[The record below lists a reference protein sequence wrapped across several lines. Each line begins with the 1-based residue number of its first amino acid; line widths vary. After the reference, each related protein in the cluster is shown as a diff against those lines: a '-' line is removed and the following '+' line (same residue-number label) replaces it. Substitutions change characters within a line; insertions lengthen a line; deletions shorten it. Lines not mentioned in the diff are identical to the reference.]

1 MKIKINVVNDHEET
15 SVQDEDYLG
24 QQVHTIGQ
32 PVHVGDVLLIKVR
45 NKLFKCEV
53 QDSEAY
59 KSSISLFSVKIYPL
73 DEDDKKLFEK
83 DEYRIVKKRDYMD
96 GTLNFYKEIKHKNGD
111 AYWEIDFT
119 KGDIQFEWPTDTFV
133 KAFDEIPFT
142 VVKFLTKSVPSSVVQ
157 DNDLTE
163 YRNSIKPDYVKRP
176 YFFKETHIVGN
187 PVHVGDVLLI
197 KVKDKLFKCE
207 IVDKKI
213 FDKAPNLFSANFY
226 PLDEDN
232 KAAFE
237 NTRYHRFTK
246 KNYLFG
252 AIKFDKEIKDEN
264 GDTYWEFDFT
274 KGIMNLFP
282 IINGFEEFSDQ
293 PFTVVKFLTKSVPSS
308 AVQDNDLTEYKP
320 SIKPLKEDYRNVFNP
335 SQAIGEPVEDGDTF
349 LIEAADKSFKCEIHE
364 TDDLFKNQQN
374 LFTAR
379 IYPLDKDDVSI
390 AYEDYFE
397 VVLMFDQH
405 LENHDHYVIDFTK
418 GKISPVDYIP
428 IIREDTPFTV
438 TKFLAHSGK
447 NSTVQDADITEYR
460 NSIKPHHIEHAKV
473 SFIGNPVHPGD
484 VLLIKAEDKLFKCE
498 IQYIKHFSESPTL
511 FSVKIYPLDKDDKNS
526 FENDKY
532 HTITKRKYISG
543 LIDFDENVK
552 HENGDT
558 YYEIDFAKGILQSY
572 WSTDILGSAFDEVP
586 FTVVKFL
593 TRSIPA
599 STVQD
604 SGVNLNNLE
613 NDISEDLN
621 NRFSN
626 LYFDCIDFT
635 YLLEDYE
642 KAIEKIIYNDE
653 PSHEYDDEEDPKD
666 REYKDYLEKV
676 AFSINDVIYCLDD
689 LKKEIRKR

>member
-1 MKIKINVVNDHEET
+1 MKIKINVVNDAKES
-15 SVQDEDYLG
+15 SVQDEDYLE
-24 QQVHTIGQ
+24 QAHTIGQ
-32 PVHVGDVLLIKVR
+32 PVHVGDVLLVKAKD
-45 NKLFKCEV
+45 KLFKCEV
-53 QDSEAY
+53 VRSDNRF
-59 KSSISLFSVKIYPL
+59 SSNRRNQFDVRIYPL
-73 DEDDKKLFEK
+73 DEKDKHLFESATIQPSTSRK
-83 DEYRIVKKRDYMD
+83 YLDGSLSFDVNLKTDENDD
-96 GTLNFYKEIKHKNGD
+96 T
-111 AYWEIDFT
+111 YWEIDFT
-119 KGDIQFEWPTDTFV
+119 KGYMGYE
-133 KAFDEIPFT
+133 
-142 VVKFLTKSVPSSVVQ
+142 
-157 DNDLTE
+157 
-163 YRNSIKPDYVKRP
+163 
-176 YFFKETHIVGN
+176 
-187 PVHVGDVLLI
+187 VLR
-197 KVKDKLFKCE
+197 E
-207 IVDKKI
+207 
-213 FDKAPNLFSANFY
+213 
-226 PLDEDN
+226 
-232 KAAFE
+232 
-237 NTRYHRFTK
+237 
-246 KNYLFG
+246 KNVSYSESLL
-252 AIKFDKEIKDEN
+252 
-264 GDTYWEFDFT
+264 
-274 KGIMNLFP
+274 KG
-282 IINGFEEFSDQ
+282 Q

-364 TDDLFKNQQN
+364 TDDLFKNHQN

-379 IYPLDKDDVSI
+379 LYPLDKEDVSI

-397 VVLMFDQH
+397 VVLIFDQH
-405 LENHDHYVIDFTK
+405 VENHDHYVIDFTK

-447 NSTVQDADITEYR
+447 TSTVQDADITEYR

-484 VLLIKAEDKLFKCE
+484 VLLIKVEDKLFKCE
-498 IQYIKHFSESPTL
+498 IQDTKHFRETPTL
-511 FSVKIYPLDKDDKNS
+511 FSANFYPLDKDDKNS

-552 HENGDT
+552 HKNGDT

-572 WSTDILGSAFDEVP
+572 WSTNILGSAFDEVP

>member
-1 MKIKINVVNDHEET
+1 MKIKINVVNDNEET
-15 SVQDEDYLG
+15 SVQDENYLG
-24 QQVHTIGQ
+24 QQVHTTGQ

-45 NKLFKCEV
+45 NKLFKCEI

-59 KSSISLFSVKIYPL
+59 KSSPSLFSVKIYPL
-73 DEDDKKLFEK
+73 DEDDKKLFEN

-96 GTLNFYKEIKHKNGD
+96 GTLNFNKEIKHKNGD

-163 YRNSIKPDYVKRP
+163 Y
-176 YFFKETHIVGN
+176 
-187 PVHVGDVLLI
+187 
-197 KVKDKLFKCE
+197 
-207 IVDKKI
+207 
-213 FDKAPNLFSANFY
+213 
-226 PLDEDN
+226 
-232 KAAFE
+232 
-237 NTRYHRFTK
+237 
-246 KNYLFG
+246 
-252 AIKFDKEIKDEN
+252 
-264 GDTYWEFDFT
+264 
-274 KGIMNLFP
+274 
-282 IINGFEEFSDQ
+282 
-293 PFTVVKFLTKSVPSS
+293 
-308 AVQDNDLTEYKP
+308 KP

-335 SQAIGEPVEDGDTF
+335 SQAIGEPVENGDTF

-364 TDDLFKNQQN
+364 TDDLFKNHQN

-397 VVLMFDQH
+397 VVLIFDQH
-405 LENHDHYVIDFTK
+405 VENHDHYVIDFTK

-447 NSTVQDADITEYR
+447 NSTVQD
-460 NSIKPHHIEHAKV
+460 
-473 SFIGNPVHPGD
+473 
-484 VLLIKAEDKLFKCE
+484 
-498 IQYIKHFSESPTL
+498 
-511 FSVKIYPLDKDDKNS
+511 
-526 FENDKY
+526 
-532 HTITKRKYISG
+532 
-543 LIDFDENVK
+543 
-552 HENGDT
+552 
-558 YYEIDFAKGILQSY
+558 
-572 WSTDILGSAFDEVP
+572 
-586 FTVVKFL
+586 
-593 TRSIPA
+593 
-599 STVQD
+599 
-604 SGVNLNNLE
+604 SGVNLNDLE

-653 PSHEYDDEEDPKD
+653 PSHEYDDEEEDPKD

-676 AFSINDVIYCLDD
+676 AFCIPDIIYSLKD
-689 LKKEIRKR
+689 LIKEIRKR

>member
-1 MKIKINVVNDHEET
+1 MKIKINVVDDAKES
-15 SVQDEDYLG
+15 SVQDEDYLE
-24 QQVHTIGQ
+24 QAHTIGQ
-32 PVHVGDVLLIKVR
+32 PVHVGDVLLVKAKD
-45 NKLFKCEV
+45 KLFKCEV
-53 QDSEAY
+53 VRSDNRF
-59 KSSISLFSVKIYPL
+59 SSNRRNQFDVRIYPL
-73 DEDDKKLFEK
+73 DEKDKHLFESATIQPSTSRK
-83 DEYRIVKKRDYMD
+83 YLDGSLSFDVNLKTDENDD
-96 GTLNFYKEIKHKNGD
+96 T
-111 AYWEIDFT
+111 YWEIDFT
-119 KGDIQFEWPTDTFV
+119 KGYMGYEVLREKNVSYSESLLKGQ
-133 KAFDEIPFT
+133 PFT
-142 VVKFLTKSVPSSVVQ
+142 VVKFLTKSIPSSAVQ

-237 NTRYHRFTK
+237 NTRYRRFTK

-282 IINGFEEFSDQ
+282 IINGFEEFSGQ

-364 TDDLFKNQQN
+364 TDDLFKNHQN

-397 VVLMFDQH
+397 VVLIFDQH
-405 LENHDHYVIDFTK
+405 VENHDHYVIDFTK

-447 NSTVQDADITEYR
+447 T
-460 NSIKPHHIEHAKV
+460 
-473 SFIGNPVHPGD
+473 
-484 VLLIKAEDKLFKCE
+484 
-498 IQYIKHFSESPTL
+498 
-511 FSVKIYPLDKDDKNS
+511 
-526 FENDKY
+526 
-532 HTITKRKYISG
+532 
-543 LIDFDENVK
+543 
-552 HENGDT
+552 
-558 YYEIDFAKGILQSY
+558 
-572 WSTDILGSAFDEVP
+572 
-586 FTVVKFL
+586 
-593 TRSIPA
+593 

-676 AFSINDVIYCLDD
+676 AFCIPDIIYSLKD
-689 LKKEIRKR
+689 LIKEIRKR

>member
-1 MKIKINVVNDHEET
+1 MKIKINVVNGHEET
-15 SVQDEDYLG
+15 SVQDENYLG
-24 QQVHTIGQ
+24 QQVHTISQ

-73 DEDDKKLFEK
+73 DEDDKKLFEN

-142 VVKFLTKSVPSSVVQ
+142 VVKFLTKSVPSSAVQ

-163 YRNSIKPDYVKRP
+163 YRNSIKPEPKKDKGTEIR
-176 YFFKETHIVGN
+176 TAIGQ

-197 KVKDKLFKCE
+197 KVRNNLWECE
-207 IVDKKI
+207 IVDKKV
-213 FDKAPNLFSANFY
+213 FKRNPDLFTARLY
-226 PLDEDN
+226 PLYKEDKKVLENNQYNWNSAKRKYEPVMVEFN
-232 KAAFE
+232 KTLIGIE
-237 NTRYHRFTK
+237 NDKYHW
-246 KNYLFG
+246 
-252 AIKFDKEIKDEN
+252 EI
-264 GDTYWEFDFT
+264 DFT
-274 KGIMNLFP
+274 KGLINLYGHSKFLLTD
-282 IINGFEEFSDQ
+282 SS
-293 PFTVVKFLTKSVPSS
+293 FTVVKFLRKSIPGS

-364 TDDLFKNQQN
+364 TDDLFKNHQN

-397 VVLMFDQH
+397 VVLIFDQH

-438 TKFLAHSGK
+438 TKFLAHSDK
-447 NSTVQDADITEYR
+447 TSTVQDHNLDLTYISKDLNRFVADCLEFKELVEDYKKT
-460 NSIKPHHIEHAKV
+460 IEECIEDDQRSV
-473 SFIGNPVHPGD
+473 ELDGYDGEDPV
-484 VLLIKAEDKLFKCE
+484 
-498 IQYIKHFSESPTL
+498 ESPNKKYLEMIT
-511 FSVKIYPLDKDDKNS
+511 FCIDDVTYNID
-526 FENDKY
+526 E
-532 HTITKRKYISG
+532 
-543 LIDFDENVK
+543 LID
-552 HENGDT
+552 
-558 YYEIDFAKGILQSY
+558 Q
-572 WSTDILGSAFDEVP
+572 
-586 FTVVKFL
+586 
-593 TRSIPA
+593 
-599 STVQD
+599 
-604 SGVNLNNLE
+604 
-613 NDISEDLN
+613 
-621 NRFSN
+621 
-626 LYFDCIDFT
+626 
-635 YLLEDYE
+635 
-642 KAIEKIIYNDE
+642 
-653 PSHEYDDEEDPKD
+653 
-666 REYKDYLEKV
+666 
-676 AFSINDVIYCLDD
+676 
-689 LKKEIRKR
+689 IRKR

>member
-1 MKIKINVVNDHEET
+1 MKIKINVVNDNEET

-24 QQVHTIGQ
+24 QQVHTTGQ

-45 NKLFKCEV
+45 NKLFKCEI
-53 QDSEAY
+53 QDLEAY
-59 KSSISLFSVKIYPL
+59 KSSPSLFSVKIYPL
-73 DEDDKKLFEK
+73 DEDDKKLFEN

-96 GTLNFYKEIKHKNGD
+96 GTLNFYKEIQHKNGD

-142 VVKFLTKSVPSSVVQ
+142 VVKFLTKSVPTSAVQ

-163 YRNSIKPDYVKRP
+163 YRNSIKPEPKKDKNRRTRTAIGQP
-176 YFFKETHIVGN
+176 
-187 PVHVGDVLLI
+187 PHVGDVLLI
-197 KVKDKLFKCE
+197 KVKDKLYECE
-207 IVDKKI
+207 IEDEEI
-213 FDKAPNLFSANFY
+213 FNRSPSLFSARIY
-226 PLDEDN
+226 PLDKED
-232 KAAFE
+232 KKLLE
-237 NTRYHRFTK
+237 NDGDRIISHSTK
-246 KNYLFG
+246 RKYERVTVKFSYDPTGFKNG
-252 AIKFDKEIKDEN
+252 KTN
-264 GDTYWEFDFT
+264 WEYDFT
-274 KGIMNLFP
+274 KGMIKPLWNEILD
-282 IINGFEEFSDQ
+282 GEQ

-308 AVQDNDLTEYKP
+308 VVQDNDLTEYKP

-335 SQAIGEPVEDGDTF
+335 SQAIGEPVENGDTF

-364 TDDLFKNQQN
+364 TDDLFKNHQN

-397 VVLMFDQH
+397 VVLIFDKH
-405 LENHDHYVIDFTK
+405 VENHDHYVIDFTK

-447 NSTVQDADITEYR
+447 T
-460 NSIKPHHIEHAKV
+460 
-473 SFIGNPVHPGD
+473 
-484 VLLIKAEDKLFKCE
+484 
-498 IQYIKHFSESPTL
+498 
-511 FSVKIYPLDKDDKNS
+511 
-526 FENDKY
+526 
-532 HTITKRKYISG
+532 
-543 LIDFDENVK
+543 
-552 HENGDT
+552 
-558 YYEIDFAKGILQSY
+558 
-572 WSTDILGSAFDEVP
+572 
-586 FTVVKFL
+586 
-593 TRSIPA
+593 

-604 SGVNLNNLE
+604 SGVNLNDLE

-653 PSHEYDDEEDPKD
+653 PSHEYDDEEEDPKD

-676 AFSINDVIYCLDD
+676 AFCIPDIIYSLKD
-689 LKKEIRKR
+689 LIKEIRKR

>member
-45 NKLFKCEV
+45 NKLFKCEI

-73 DEDDKKLFEK
+73 DEDDKKLFEN

-96 GTLNFYKEIKHKNGD
+96 GTLNFYKEIQHKNGD

-142 VVKFLTKSVPSSVVQ
+142 VVKFLRKSISTS
-157 DNDLTE
+157 T
-163 YRNSIKPDYVKRP
+163 
-176 YFFKETHIVGN
+176 
-187 PVHVGDVLLI
+187 
-197 KVKDKLFKCE
+197 
-207 IVDKKI
+207 
-213 FDKAPNLFSANFY
+213 
-226 PLDEDN
+226 
-232 KAAFE
+232 
-237 NTRYHRFTK
+237 
-246 KNYLFG
+246 
-252 AIKFDKEIKDEN
+252 
-264 GDTYWEFDFT
+264 
-274 KGIMNLFP
+274 
-282 IINGFEEFSDQ
+282 
-293 PFTVVKFLTKSVPSS
+293 
-308 AVQDNDLTEYKP
+308 VQDNDLTEYKP

-364 TDDLFKNQQN
+364 TDDLFKNHQN

-447 NSTVQDADITEYR
+447 NSTVQDNDLTEYR
-460 NSIKPHHIEHAKV
+460 NSIKPDDIKHPYFFKETRSV
-473 SFIGNPVHPGD
+473 GNPVKAGD
-484 VLLIKAEDKLFKCE
+484 TLLIKAKDKLFKCE
-498 IQYIKHFSESPTL
+498 IEDSKVFSKSPNM
-511 FSVKIYPLDKDDKNS
+511 FSVKAYPLDKDDKAAL
-526 FENDKY
+526 ENNEY
-532 HTITKRKYISG
+532 ARKVLKENYLDGI
-543 LIDFDENVK
+543 IKFDMK
-552 HENGDT
+552 IQDENGDT
-558 YYEIDFAKGILQSY
+558 YWEIDFTKGRIEFSLSIVDNFKDFIKY
-572 WSTDILGSAFDEVP
+572 VP

-593 TRSIPA
+593 KRSVPV

-613 NDISEDLN
+613 TDISEDLN
-621 NRFSN
+621 DRFSN

-653 PSHEYDDEEDPKD
+653 PSHEYDDEEEDPKD

>member
-1 MKIKINVVNDHEET
+1 MKIKINVVNDNEET

-59 KSSISLFSVKIYPL
+59 ESSISLFSVKIYPL
-73 DEDDKKLFEK
+73 DEDDKKLFEN

-111 AYWEIDFT
+111 TYWEIDFT
-119 KGDIQFEWPTDTFV
+119 KGYMGYEV
-133 KAFDEIPFT
+133 LREKNVSYSESLLKGEPFT
-142 VVKFLTKSVPSSVVQ
+142 VVKFLRKSIP
-157 DNDLTE
+157 T
-163 YRNSIKPDYVKRP
+163 
-176 YFFKETHIVGN
+176 
-187 PVHVGDVLLI
+187 
-197 KVKDKLFKCE
+197 
-207 IVDKKI
+207 
-213 FDKAPNLFSANFY
+213 
-226 PLDEDN
+226 
-232 KAAFE
+232 
-237 NTRYHRFTK
+237 
-246 KNYLFG
+246 
-252 AIKFDKEIKDEN
+252 
-264 GDTYWEFDFT
+264 
-274 KGIMNLFP
+274 
-282 IINGFEEFSDQ
+282 
-293 PFTVVKFLTKSVPSS
+293 S

-349 LIEAADKSFKCEIHE
+349 LIKAADKSFKCEIHE
-364 TDDLFKNQQN
+364 TDDLFKNHQN

-397 VVLMFDQH
+397 VVLIFDQH
-405 LENHDHYVIDFTK
+405 VENHDHYVIDFTK

-447 NSTVQDADITEYR
+447 NSTVQDNDLTEYR
-460 NSIKPHHIEHAKV
+460 NSIKPHHMEHAKV

-498 IQYIKHFSESPTL
+498 IQDAKYVRETPTL

-532 HTITKRKYISG
+532 HTITKRKYIGG

-593 TRSIPA
+593 TRSVPA

-604 SGVNLNNLE
+604 SGADIFGGGISLNY
-613 NDISEDLN
+613 ISEDSLD
-621 NRFSN
+621 RFSG
-626 LYFDCIDFT
+626 LYTDCIDFKHF
-635 YLLEDYE
+635 LELYV
-642 KAIEKIIYNDE
+642 KAIEEIIYNDE
-653 PSHEYDDEEDPKD
+653 PSHEYDNEEDPKD

-676 AFSINDVIYCLDD
+676 AFCIPDIIYSLKD
-689 LKKEIRKR
+689 LIKEIRKR